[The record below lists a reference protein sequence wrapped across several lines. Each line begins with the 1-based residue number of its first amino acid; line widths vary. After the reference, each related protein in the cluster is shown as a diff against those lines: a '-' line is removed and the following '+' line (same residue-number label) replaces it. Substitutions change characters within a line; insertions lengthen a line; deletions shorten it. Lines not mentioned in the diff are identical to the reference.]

1 MNGFGTVRTR
11 PLPPGF
17 LSVGWFDGNAG
28 ENRVV
33 RALARAGIK
42 PASSRGD
49 VLECHQQYKTG
60 DHTLDF
66 AWPMLKVALEADG
79 GCHLRSTAAK
89 CDRTRDARLRAQG
102 WLVFRVD
109 VDRDHVV
116 VPQVGRVVAVVR
128 ALAGPLRGVERTDD
142 GVSVPAD
149 ARSGYV

>member
-11 PLPPGF
+11 PLPPGL

-33 RALARAGIK
+33 RALTKTGIQ
-42 PASSRGD
+42 PASGHGH
-49 VLECHQQYKTG
+49 VLECHQQYKVG

-89 CDRTRDARLRAQG
+89 RDRTRDARLRAQG

-109 VDRDHVV
+109 VDRDHLAQA
-116 VPQVGRVVAVVR
+116 QVGRVVAVVR
-128 ALAGPLRGVERTDD
+128 ALARAG
-142 GVSVPAD
+142 SV
-149 ARSGYV
+149 